1 MKVAK
6 GWKRVYREK
15 QNGKNKLKQP
25 PIRETKVSVF
35 FEHVRG
41 MLLHTQRVTRQE
53 AARYDLSIA
62 GVVEE
67 LPPPVE
73 DIFSLME

>member
-1 MKVAK
+1 
-6 GWKRVYREK
+6 
-15 QNGKNKLKQP
+15 
-25 PIRETKVSVF
+25 
-35 FEHVRG
+35 

-67 LPPPVE
+67 ITPPVE
-73 DIFSLME
+73 DLFSLMESFSGFRGGLFFTTGNGWRNIRDVLNL

>member
-1 MKVAK
+1 MD
-6 GWKRVYREK
+6 
-15 QNGKNKLKQP
+15 
-25 PIRETKVSVF
+25 F
-35 FEHVRG
+35 FDNVRD

-67 LPPPVE
+67 ITPPVE
-73 DIFSLME
+73 DLFSLMESFSGFRGGFVFPTGNGWSNIVAILKIEY